1 MDGNITEEQQVEQ
14 IKAWWKENG
23 KAVVLG
29 TVIGLGGLFGW
40 RYYQSEVQ
48 SAKEQASDAYTQVV
62 NRLESGSESAIA
74 DVQAFIAA
82 HESSQYSVLAS
93 LQLAKAQVDN
103 GDLDAAAEQLSWAI
117 ANTQDVAILPIAQT
131 RLARIYAEQ
140 DAFDKALSELD
151 KVTAESWAAKVAEL
165 RGDVLLQKGETQ
177 AAREAYVSAQQLGA
191 SPALQIKLDDLAQ

>member
-62 NRLESGSESAIA
+62 NRLATGSESAMA

-82 HESSQYSVLAS
+82 HESSQYSVLAA

-103 GDLDAAAEQLSWAI
+103 GDLDAAAAQLSWAI
-117 ANTQDVAILPIAQT
+117 ANTKDVAILPIAQT

-140 DAFDKALSELD
+140 DAFDQALSELD
-151 KVTAESWAAKVAEL
+151 KVTADSWQAKVAEL
-165 RGDVLLQKGETQ
+165 RGDVLLQKGEIA
-177 AAREAYVSAQQLGA
+177 AAREAYISAQQLGS

>member
-140 DAFDKALSELD
+140 DAFDQALSELD

-165 RGDVLLQKGETQ
+165 
-177 AAREAYVSAQQLGA
+177 
-191 SPALQIKLDDLAQ
+191 PW

>member
-62 NRLESGSESAIA
+62 NRLESGNESAIA

-82 HESSQYSVLAS
+82 HESSQYSVLAA
-93 LQLAKAQVDN
+93 LQLAKAQVDS
-103 GDLDAAAEQLSWAI
+103 GDLDGAAEQLSWAI
-117 ANTQDVAILPIAQT
+117 ANTKDVAILPIAQT

-140 DAFDKALSELD
+140 DTFDKALSELD
-151 KVTAESWAAKVAEL
+151 KVTAESWQAKVAEL
-165 RGDVLLQKGETQ
+165 RGDVLLQKGDAE
-177 AAREAYVSAQQLGA
+177 AAREAYISAQQLGA

>member
-29 TVIGLGGLFGW
+29 AVIGLGGLTGW

-48 SAKEQASDAYTQVV
+48 SAKEQASDAYTQVI
-62 NRLESGSESAIA
+62 NALENGNANAAA
-74 DVQAFIAA
+74 DIQAFIAA
-82 HESSQYSVLAS
+82 HESSQYSVLAA
-93 LQLAKAQVDN
+93 LQLAKIQVQH
-103 GDLDAAAEQLSWAI
+103 GDLDAAAEQLNWAI
-117 ANTQDVAILPIAQT
+117 SHTKDAAILPLAQT

-140 DAFDKALSELD
+140 QGYDKALAELD
-151 KVTAESWAAKVAEL
+151 KVTAEGWQAKIAEL
-165 RGDVLLQKGETQ
+165 RGDILLQKGDVI
-177 AAREAYVSAQQLGA
+177 AAREAYVSAQQLGS

>member
-62 NRLESGSESAIA
+62 NRLENGSESAIA

-82 HESSQYSVLAS
+82 HESSQYSVLAA

-103 GDLDAAAEQLSWAI
+103 GDLDGAAEQLSWAI
-117 ANTQDVAILPIAQT
+117 ANTKDVAILPIAQT

-140 DAFDKALSELD
+140 DTFDKALSELD
-151 KVTAESWAAKVAEL
+151 KVTAESWQAKVAEL
-165 RGDVLLQKGETQ
+165 RGDVLLQKGDVE
-177 AAREAYVSAQQLGA
+177 AAREAYVSAQQLGT

>member
-62 NRLESGSESAIA
+62 NRLATGSESAMA

-82 HESSQYSVLAS
+82 HESSQYSVLAA

-103 GDLDAAAEQLSWAI
+103 GDLDAAAAQLSWAI
-117 ANTQDVAILPIAQT
+117 ANTKDVAILPIAQT

-140 DAFDKALSELD
+140 DAFDQALSELD
-151 KVTAESWAAKVAEL
+151 KVTADSWQAKVAEL
-165 RGDVLLQKGETQ
+165 RGDVLLQKGEIE
-177 AAREAYVSAQQLGA
+177 AAREAYISAQQLGS

>member
-62 NRLESGSESAIA
+62 NRLDNGNESAVA

-82 HESSQYSVLAS
+82 HESSQYSVLAA

-103 GDLDAAAEQLSWAI
+103 GDLDGAAEQLSWAI
-117 ANTQDVAILPIAQT
+117 ANTKDVAILPIAQT

-140 DAFDKALSELD
+140 DSFDKALSELD
-151 KVTAESWAAKVAEL
+151 KVTAESWQAKVAEL
-165 RGDVLLQKGETQ
+165 RGDVLLQKGEVE